1 MHDIP
6 LPGETHNE
14 SLRLSRAAHS
24 IMRNEDIVL
33 DPISWRDSPL
43 ERVSPIHNRRISRR
57 ARRRARK
64 RVTREG

>member
-14 SLRLSRAAHS
+14 AFHLSRAAHAGWA
-24 IMRNEDIVL
+24 NDDIVL
-33 DPISWRDSPL
+33 DPIAWRDSPL

-57 ARRRARK
+57 ARRRGRK
-64 RVTREG
+64 RVEREG